1 MRIAILI
8 VLLGVV
14 SSIQGFSQ
22 DPPALIAD
30 RIEFCESNFDRSLKA
45 RISEEFDKLEDHLIS
60 AGLLKDN
67 SGESYY
73 SVYKTIARENDLSFS
88 SDYSSPLLDSMDSD
102 VLSKC
107 FYLLLTDTEL
117 QELTPRHYEASQK
130 IYGPMSGDI
139 SMGSISQRII
149 DNLNEGDFDL
159 KFYKLSSLLVFYR
172 VASPKG
178 IQILPDLNED
188 NVEYE
193 EQISISIDDNDVI
206 YIDSEE
212 IDITKLRLEI
222 IEFLGERTIGKGV
235 QLIASRGTSY
245 EAYIKLLDAVN
256 EPFNHIRDL
265 ESKKEFGLNYDD
277 LNKAQRDVI
286 KERVPRN
293 IIVKE

>member
-1 MRIAILI
+1 MLKSILI
-8 VLLGVV
+8 ILLVV
-14 SSIQGFSQ
+14 IISIQTFAQ
-22 DPPALIAD
+22 DPPSLIAD
-30 RIEFCESNFDRSLKA
+30 RIEFCESKFDRSLKA
-45 RISEEFDKLEDHLIS
+45 RISEEFDKLENHFIS
-60 AGLLKDN
+60 AGLLNDN
-67 SGESYY
+67 SGSSYY
-73 SVYKTIARENDLSFS
+73 TVYKTMARENDLSFS

-107 FYLLLTDTEL
+107 FYLLLTDSEL

-130 IYGPMSGDI
+130 IYGQMSGDI

-172 VASPKG
+172 VASPIG

-188 NVEYE
+188 NEEFE

-206 YIDSEE
+206 YINSEE
-212 IDITKLRLEI
+212 IDITKLRSEVI
-222 IEFLGERTIGKGV
+222 DFLGESTVGKGV
-235 QLIASRGTSY
+235 QLSASRGTSY

-256 EPFNHIRDL
+256 EPFNHIRDQ
-265 ESKKEFGLNYDD
+265 ESKKEFGLNYDE
-277 LNKAQRDVI
+277 LSKAQRDII

-293 IIVKE
+293 IIVKQ